1 MPYDAA
7 IDRKTPTCIL
17 ILLDGSTS
25 MAGPFGGDTA
35 RKKADGV
42 ADVVNRLLYDI
53 GLRCSKQA
61 DDVRDYFHIGV
72 IGYGRKVG
80 PAFGG
85 HLVGRELVPMS
96 EVACYPLRVE
106 DREKMESDGAGG
118 LVARRTQ
125 FPIWFDPTAD
135 GETPMVQALEVARR
149 IASEFVAKH
158 PDSYPPTVVN
168 VTDGESTDGDP
179 EPAAAALRSVA
190 TNDGNVLLFNAH
202 ISECDVQPLEFP
214 DEESRLPDDAA
225 RLLFRMS
232 SVLPPT
238 IRDAAVKEKYRIRP
252 ETRGFVFNGDLVAVT
267 RFMTIGTQIPV
278 ANRG

>member
-1 MPYDAA
+1 MPYEAA
-7 IDRKTPTCIL
+7 IDRNNPTCIL

-25 MAGPFGGDTA
+25 MAGSFGGDTA

-53 GLRCSKQA
+53 ALRCSRQA

-106 DREKMESDGAGG
+106 DREKMEPDGAGG

-135 GETPMVQALEVARR
+135 GETPMVQALEAARR
-149 IASEFVAKH
+149 IASDFVAKH

-168 VTDGESTDGDP
+168 VTDGASTDGDP

-202 ISECDVQPLEFP
+202 ISECDVQAVEFP
-214 DEESRLPDDAA
+214 HEESRLPDDAA